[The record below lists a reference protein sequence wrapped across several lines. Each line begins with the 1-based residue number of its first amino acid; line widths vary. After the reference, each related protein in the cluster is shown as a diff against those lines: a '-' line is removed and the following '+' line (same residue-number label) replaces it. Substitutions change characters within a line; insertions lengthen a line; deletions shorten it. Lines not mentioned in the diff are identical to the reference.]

1 MLVARTFC
9 FTTLI
14 LGEMFRAYSARSETK
29 SVFGM
34 RIFSNKYLNYSVF
47 GAIAL
52 LFVVVYVPFFLQPI
66 FSTTALTLGQMGM
79 AAGLALIPLVFFGEV
94 AKQVK

>member
-52 LFVVVYVPFFLQPI
+52 LFVVVYVPFLQPI

-79 AAGLALIPLVFFGEV
+79 AAGLALIPLVFGEV